1 MAPGDEE
8 AVEHVDLVRR
18 YVNREIT
25 ADDFV
30 ERLPRCADIAGST
43 QLGYRHSEYEGLL
56 NDLMFDVDRHNAY
69 DDLREPDEFDDEDL
83 RVSMARRLRDWD
95 AGTYVTQYE

>member
-1 MAPGDEE
+1 MTQGDVE

-30 ERLPRCADIAGST
+30 SDFIAARERWIEA
-43 QLGYRHSEYEGLL
+43 LGNRLSNYEGLL
-56 NDLMFDVDRHNAY
+56 NDMWFDVDRHNAY
-69 DDLREPDEFDDEDL
+69 DDLREPDEFDDEAL
-83 RVSMARRLRDWD
+83 RASMARRLRDWD

>member
-1 MAPGDEE
+1 M
-8 AVEHVDLVRR
+8 RR

-30 ERLPRCADIAGST
+30 ERIPRLARDRWIDA
-43 QLGYRHSEYEGLL
+43 LGNRLSEYEGLL
-56 NDLMFDVDRHNAY
+56 NDLMFDVDKHNAY
-69 DDLREPDEFDDEDL
+69 DDLRDPDEFDDEDL
-83 RVSMARRLRDWD
+83 RVIMARRLRDWD

>member
-1 MAPGDEE
+1 MAPGDQE
-8 AVEHVDLVRR
+8 AVEHVDVVRR

-30 ERLPRCADIAGST
+30 SDFLAARHRWIDA
-43 QLGYRHSEYEGLL
+43 LGNELSQYEGLL
-56 NDLMFDVDRHNAY
+56 NDLWFDVDRHNAY
-69 DDLREPDEFDDEDL
+69 DDLREPDEFDDEQL
-83 RVSMARRLRDWD
+83 RASTARRIRDWD

>member
-1 MAPGDEE
+1 MVQGDEE

-30 ERLPRCADIAGST
+30 SDFFAARHRWIDALGN
-43 QLGYRHSEYEGLL
+43 QLSEYEGLL
-56 NDLMFDVDRHNAY
+56 NDFWFDVDKHNAY
-69 DDLREPDEFDDEDL
+69 DDLRQPDEFDDEGL
-83 RVSMARRLRDWD
+83 RVVMARRLRDWD

>member
-30 ERLPRCADIAGST
+30 SDFLEA
-43 QLGYRHSEYEGLL
+43 RHRWIDATGKPPQRVQGLL

-69 DDLREPDEFDDEDL
+69 DDLREPDEFDDEGL

>member
-1 MAPGDEE
+1 MAPGDEQ
-8 AVEHVDLVRR
+8 AIQHVHLVRR
-18 YVNREIT
+18 YVNLEMT

-30 ERLPRCADIAGST
+30 SDFLAARQRWIEALGNRLSD
-43 QLGYRHSEYEGLL
+43 YEGLL
-56 NDLMFDVDRHNAY
+56 NDLWFDVDRHNAY

-83 RVSMARRLRDWD
+83 RASMARRLRDWD

>member
-8 AVEHVDLVRR
+8 AVDHVDLVRR
-18 YVNREIT
+18 YINREIP

-30 ERLPRCADIAGST
+30 SDFLAARHRWIDAT
-43 QLGYRHSEYEGLL
+43 GYRLSDYEGLL

-69 DDLREPDEFDDEDL
+69 DDLREPDEFDDEQL
-83 RVSMARRLRDWD
+83 RASMARRIRDWD

>member
-1 MAPGDEE
+1 MAPGDQE

-30 ERLPRCADIAGST
+30 TDFLTARDRWIDAT
-43 QLGYRHSEYEGLL
+43 GYHLSEYEGLL
-56 NDLMFDVDRHNAY
+56 NDLMFDVDKHNAY
-69 DDLREPDEFDDEDL
+69 DDLRQPDELDDEDL
-83 RVSMARRLRDWD
+83 RVTMARRLRDWD

>member
-8 AVEHVDLVRR
+8 AGEHVDLVRR
-18 YVNREIT
+18 YVNQEFT
-25 ADDFV
+25 ADQFVSDFLAARHSWI
-30 ERLPRCADIAGST
+30 EAT
-43 QLGYRHSEYEGLL
+43 GYRLSEYEGLL
-56 NDLMFDVDRHNAY
+56 NDLMFDVDKHNAY
-69 DDLREPDEFDDEDL
+69 DDLRQPDEFDDEGL

>member
-1 MAPGDEE
+1 MAQGDEE

-25 ADDFV
+25 SDDFV
-30 ERLPRCADIAGST
+30 SDFFAARHRWIDA
-43 QLGYRHSEYEGLL
+43 LGNHLSEYEGLL
-56 NDLMFDVDRHNAY
+56 NDLWFDVDKHNAY
-69 DDLREPDEFDDEDL
+69 DDLRQSDEFDDEDL

-95 AGTYVTQYE
+95 AGTYMTQYE

>member
-1 MAPGDEE
+1 MAQGDEE
-8 AVEHVDLVRR
+8 AVQQVDLVRR

-25 ADDFV
+25 ANDFV
-30 ERLPRCADIAGST
+30 SDFLAARHRWIDA
-43 QLGYRHSEYEGLL
+43 LGNELSQYEGLL
-56 NDLMFDVDRHNAY
+56 NDLWFDVDRHNAY

-83 RVSMARRLRDWD
+83 RVIMARRLRDWD

>member
-1 MAPGDEE
+1 MAKGDEE
-8 AVEHVDLVRR
+8 AVQHVDLVRR

-30 ERLPRCADIAGST
+30 SDFLAARHRWIDA
-43 QLGYRHSEYEGLL
+43 LGYRHSEYTGLL
-56 NDLMFDVDRHNAY
+56 DDLMFDVDKHNAY
-69 DDLREPDEFDDEDL
+69 DDLRQPDEFDDEDL
-83 RVSMARRLRDWD
+83 RVSVARRIRDWD

>member
-1 MAPGDEE
+1 MAPGDQE
-8 AVEHVDLVRR
+8 AIEHVDLVRR

-30 ERLPRCADIAGST
+30 SDFLAARTRWIAAT
-43 QLGYRHSEYEGLL
+43 GYRLSEYERLL

-83 RVSMARRLRDWD
+83 RASMARRLRDWD
-95 AGTYVTQYE
+95 AGIYVTQYE

>member
-1 MAPGDEE
+1 MARGDQE
-8 AVEHVDLVRR
+8 AVEHVGLVRR

-30 ERLPRCADIAGST
+30 SDFLAARHRWLDA
-43 QLGYRHSEYEGLL
+43 LGYRHSEYTGLL
-56 NDLMFDVDRHNAY
+56 YDLIFDVDSHNAY
-69 DDLREPDEFDDEDL
+69 DDLRQPDEFDDEDL
-83 RVSMARRLRDWD
+83 RVVLARRLRDWD

>member
-25 ADDFV
+25 ADEFVGDFLAA
-30 ERLPRCADIAGST
+30 RDRWLDAMGSR
-43 QLGYRHSEYEGLL
+43 QSEYTGLL
-56 NDLMFDVDRHNAY
+56 DDLMFDVDRHNAY
-69 DDLREPDEFDDEDL
+69 DDLRQPDEFDDEDL
-83 RVSMARRLRDWD
+83 RVIMARRLRDWD

>member
-1 MAPGDEE
+1 MAPGDQE
-8 AVEHVDLVRR
+8 AIEHVDLVRR

-30 ERLPRCADIAGST
+30 SDFLAARTRWIDAT
-43 QLGYRHSEYEGLL
+43 GYRLSKYEGLL

-83 RVSMARRLRDWD
+83 RASMARRLRDWD

>member
-8 AVEHVDLVRR
+8 AAQHVDLVRR
-18 YVNREIT
+18 YVNREIP

-30 ERLPRCADIAGST
+30 SDFLAARHSWIDA
-43 QLGYRHSEYEGLL
+43 LGNRHSEYIGLL
-56 NDLMFDVDRHNAY
+56 DDLMFDVDRHNAY
-69 DDLREPDEFDDEDL
+69 DDLREPDEFDDEQL
-83 RVSMARRLRDWD
+83 RASMARRIRDWD

>member
-8 AVEHVDLVRR
+8 AIEHVALVRR
-18 YVNREIT
+18 YVHREIT
-25 ADDFV
+25 ADHFVSDFLV
-30 ERLPRCADIAGST
+30 ARTRWIDA
-43 QLGYRHSEYEGLL
+43 LGNHHSEFTGLL
-56 NDLMFDVDRHNAY
+56 DDLMFDIDRHNAY
-69 DDLREPDEFDDEDL
+69 DDLREPDEFDDEGL

>member
-1 MAPGDEE
+1 MAAGAEE

-25 ADDFV
+25 ADNFV
-30 ERLPRCADIAGST
+30 SEFLTARDRWLDA
-43 QLGYRHSEYEGLL
+43 LGNRHSEYTGLL
-56 NDLMFDVDRHNAY
+56 DDLMFDLDKHNAY
-69 DDLREPDEFDDEDL
+69 DDLRQPDELDDEGL
-83 RVSMARRLRDWD
+83 RDVMAKRLRDWD

>member
-1 MAPGDEE
+1 MAPGDQE

-30 ERLPRCADIAGST
+30 SDFLTARDRWIDATGPRL
-43 QLGYRHSEYEGLL
+43 SEYEGLL
-56 NDLMFDVDRHNAY
+56 NDLMFDVDKHNAY
-69 DDLREPDEFDDEDL
+69 DDLRQPDEFDDEDL
-83 RVSMARRLRDWD
+83 RVIMARRLREWD
-95 AGTYVTQYE
+95 AGRYVTQYE

>member
-8 AVEHVDLVRR
+8 ADQHVDLVRR

-30 ERLPRCADIAGST
+30 SDFFAARHRWLDA
-43 QLGYRHSEYEGLL
+43 LGNHPSEYEGLL
-56 NDLMFDVDRHNAY
+56 NDLWFDVDRHNAY

-83 RVSMARRLRDWD
+83 RASVARRIRDWD
-95 AGTYVTQYE
+95 AGSYVTQYE

>member
-8 AVEHVDLVRR
+8 AVDHVDLVRR
-18 YVNREIT
+18 YVNREIP

-30 ERLPRCADIAGST
+30 SEFLAARHRWIDAT
-43 QLGYRHSEYEGLL
+43 GYRLSDYEGLL

-69 DDLREPDEFDDEDL
+69 DDLREPDEFDDEQL
-83 RVSMARRLRDWD
+83 RASMARRIRDWD

>member
-1 MAPGDEE
+1 MAQGDLE
-8 AVEHVDLVRR
+8 AIEHVDLVRR

-30 ERLPRCADIAGST
+30 SDFFAARERWIEA
-43 QLGYRHSEYEGLL
+43 LGNRLSDYEGLL
-56 NDLMFDVDRHNAY
+56 NDLWFDVDRHNAY

-83 RVSMARRLRDWD
+83 RASMARRLRDWD

>member
-1 MAPGDEE
+1 MVAPGDKE

-18 YVNREIT
+18 YVDREIP

-30 ERLPRCADIAGST
+30 SDFLTARHRWLDA
-43 QLGYRHSEYEGLL
+43 LGNRHSEYTGLL
-56 NDLMFDVDRHNAY
+56 DDLMFDLDKHNAY
-69 DDLREPDEFDDEDL
+69 DDLRQPDELDDEGL
-83 RVSMARRLRDWD
+83 RATMARRIRDWD